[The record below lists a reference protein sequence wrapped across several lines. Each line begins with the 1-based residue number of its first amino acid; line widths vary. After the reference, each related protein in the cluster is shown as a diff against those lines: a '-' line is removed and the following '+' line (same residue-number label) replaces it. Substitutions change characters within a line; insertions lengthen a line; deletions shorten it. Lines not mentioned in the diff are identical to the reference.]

1 MWFLVALFV
10 VSLVATLLLT
20 PKPQF
25 ENARASTLDDLRFP
39 RSSEGAPVPLV
50 LGRGMMRGPN
60 TAWAGDWEAVP
71 IKKKQKTGLFSSK
84 TVIVGHTYYV
94 GLQLALALGP
104 CTLHRIRSDK
114 DDLWTG
120 TANADGAA
128 VNINLPNLYG
138 GKEKGGGFVC
148 NAVYYTGSQT
158 QTADSYLEAQ
168 IGAGDVPGYRGFA
181 HIVFPHA
188 NIGEANQLRTMWF
201 ELSRYTN
208 GLGALGGINII
219 GQDLNPMEVLYQA
232 FALEFGGLGV
242 PPSLIDFDSM
252 LAAAQTLY
260 DEGNGMSII
269 VSSPNSGKDI
279 ANEVLRQA
287 DGLMYQ
293 DPQTGKM
300 VLKLIRP
307 DYNVEDLPVF
317 DESNVL
323 TVRQFTSKLWEDT
336 INQVRVTYTNKDKGY
351 EKGTA
356 MVQDLANISAQER
369 IRPITQAYP
378 GVTNGDLATD
388 LATRDLAQSS
398 VPLMSVLLELDRNG
412 ASLRPGDPFVWAWDA
427 YGISQVV
434 MRVKNFDLGALNDNR
449 IAVEATQDEFA
460 VGLTLFAPPDSDGSG
475 PIIPDSPASELTT
488 RKVFE
493 APYFFAAASDIGLTA
508 QQAIVGAAAVP
519 SAGAESFDAHISGD
533 TVNYTLSEEGLVFSP
548 SGTIT
553 AGILATTGV
562 TTGILGSITVATTS
576 DEIVSVAAADIA
588 GGAGLFMI
596 GDELFAHEGV
606 TPGVGSVTLNNV
618 RRALLDTI
626 PAAHSSGARVW
637 FMSADNVIDA
647 PQTYDATI
655 RVKLTP
661 TTFTDALSVAAAPYD
676 ALTLTKRAARPL
688 MPENVKFDGGTP
700 FTTPASPIGSKT
712 VTWSNRSRVA
722 AVVRNITDSASFNE
736 VGQETIFRYR
746 LNGGAWTETVI
757 GAGVGTFTF
766 DAGAT
771 LGGDV
776 VDYEIYSRRDGLLS
790 RAKWTGSSGG
800 TVMAGAII

>member
-20 PKPQF
+20 PSPKF
-25 ENARASTLDDLRFP
+25 ENARASTLDDLRYP
-39 RSSEGAPVPLV
+39 RSSEGAVVPLI

-84 TVIVGHTYYV
+84 KVIVGHTYYV
-94 GLQLALALGP
+94 GLQLVLGLGP
-104 CTLHRIRSDK
+104 CTLHRIVSDK
-114 DDLWTG
+114 DELWAG
-120 TANADGAA
+120 TANTDGAA

-138 GKEKGGGFVC
+138 GKEKGGGFVA
-148 NAVYYTGSQT
+148 NALYYTGSST
-158 QTADSYLEAQ
+158 QPINAYLESK
-168 IGAGDVPGYRGFA
+168 IGVGDVPAYREFA
-181 HIVFPHA
+181 YIVFPHA
-188 NIGEANQLRTMWF
+188 NIGEANNLRTIWF

-208 GLGALGGINII
+208 GLSLGAENMV

-242 PPSLIDFDSM
+242 PVSLLDLPSM
-252 LAAAQTLY
+252 QAAAAVLF

-279 ANEVLRQA
+279 ANEVLRQV
-287 DGLMYQ
+287 DGIMYQ

-300 VLKLIRP
+300 VMKLIRP
-307 DYNVEDLPVF
+307 DYVVGDLPVF

-323 TVRQFTSKLWEDT
+323 AVRQFTSKLWEDT

-369 IRPITQAYP
+369 VRAITSAYP
-378 GVTNGDLATD
+378 GVSNGALATD
-388 LATRDLAQSS
+388 LATRDLSQGS
-398 VPLMSVLLELDRNG
+398 VPLMSALLELDRNG
-412 ASLRPGDPFVWAWDA
+412 ASLRPGDVFVWGWDA
-427 YGISQVV
+427 YGIEQVI

-449 IAVEATQDEFA
+449 IAVEVTQDQFA
-460 VGLTLFAPPDSDGSG
+460 IGLTVFAPPDSDGSG
-475 PIIPDSPASELTT
+475 PLIPPSPASSLTT
-488 RKVFE
+488 RVVFE
-493 APYFFAAASDIGLTA
+493 APYFFAAAADIGLTA
-508 QQAIVGAAAVP
+508 QQALVGAAAVP
-519 SAGAESFDAHISGD
+519 SAGAESFDVHISGD

-548 SGTIT
+548 SGTTT
-553 AGILATTGV
+553 AAILATTGV
-562 TTGILGSITVATTS
+562 TTGILGSITVTTSS

-596 GDELFAHEGV
+596 GDELFAHESV
-606 TPGVGSVTLNNV
+606 TPGVGTVTLNNV

-626 PAAHSSGARVW
+626 PSAHASGARVW
-637 FMSADNVIDA
+637 FMSADNVADA
-647 PQTYDATI
+647 PQTYDAAI

-661 TTFTDALSVAAAPYD
+661 TTFTDALSVASAPFD

-700 FTTPASPIGSKT
+700 FTTPASPVGSKT
-712 VTWSNRSRVA
+712 VTWANRSRVA
-722 AVVRNITDSASFNE
+722 AVVRNITDSAGANE

-746 LNGGAWTETVI
+746 VNAGAWVETVLA
-757 GAGVGTFTF
+757 AGVVTHTF
-766 DAGAT
+766 DAGAIIT
-771 LGGDV
+771 DTV
-776 VDYEIYSRRDGLLS
+776 TYEIYSRRDGLLS
-790 RAKWTGSSGG
+790 RTKWTGASGSV
-800 TVMAGAII
+800 VMTGAII